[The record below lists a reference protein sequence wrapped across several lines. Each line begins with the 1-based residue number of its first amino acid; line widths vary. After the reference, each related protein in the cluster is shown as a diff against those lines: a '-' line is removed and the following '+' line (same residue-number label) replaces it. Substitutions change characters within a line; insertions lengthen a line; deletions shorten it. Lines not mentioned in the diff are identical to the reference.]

1 MSCIN
6 ALKHFM
12 LGEKIMLQFV
22 AVIALVIGCESY
34 GFSFT
39 RRTIFQTQ
47 KVESLNNLT
56 LNSSTELLDVTGG
69 RSSETKRPDVKLVAE
84 MEEMGDFAVQ
94 MPVVEAEQESHDQRN
109 DHDHDQQPI
118 TTGRTLIPQSDV
130 DLAFDQSLD
139 VLEKSNEDIVNS
151 GWKLVHENELYTLF
165 KRRNID
171 GQGNKGQGPVEYMM
185 KGFVQD
191 VSPRLFLHTQTNKV
205 LRKSWDNTMKDMET
219 DEHSPNSLDKY
230 VVEGNDDSEDTLY
243 YRTKWPWPL
252 KDRDYTLARRVNF
265 LADKGKNAVVFVSKA
280 TTSGPDVP
288 RKDGVIRVDNYW
300 CRSTY
305 FASTF
310 DGGGESTSTSATATT
325 STKTKGKKQQ
335 KQVFMHHQLHQTE
348 ADSPAAIA
356 PSHPQTPGIR
366 QNMDKLFSRPMFALK
381 MGMPRLESIK
391 MKMPKLGGGKDAGT
405 GIGNVGTRWK
415 SAGPMAIDLPG
426 TRFVTIFCDDSKVP
440 LPPKVVDMIST
451 QAEKVVPESMRSLHR
466 AAAAE
471 QLRTQATE

>member
-1 MSCIN
+1 
-6 ALKHFM
+6 
-12 LGEKIMLQFV
+12 MLQFV

-205 LRKSWDNTMKDMET
+205 LRKS
-219 DEHSPNSLDKY
+219 
-230 VVEGNDDSEDTLY
+230 
-243 YRTKWPWPL
+243 
-252 KDRDYTLARRVNF
+252 
-265 LADKGKNAVVFVSKA
+265 
-280 TTSGPDVP
+280 
-288 RKDGVIRVDNYW
+288 
-300 CRSTY
+300 
-305 FASTF
+305 
-310 DGGGESTSTSATATT
+310 
-325 STKTKGKKQQ
+325 
-335 KQVFMHHQLHQTE
+335 
-348 ADSPAAIA
+348 
-356 PSHPQTPGIR
+356 
-366 QNMDKLFSRPMFALK
+366 
-381 MGMPRLESIK
+381 
-391 MKMPKLGGGKDAGT
+391 
-405 GIGNVGTRWK
+405 
-415 SAGPMAIDLPG
+415 
-426 TRFVTIFCDDSKVP
+426 
-440 LPPKVVDMIST
+440 
-451 QAEKVVPESMRSLHR
+451 
-466 AAAAE
+466 
-471 QLRTQATE
+471 